1 MNKEEHYF
9 AGKMF
14 HRMMWPALIAGI
26 SHAVSDTIDAVA
38 LGSGMGAEGL
48 AAIGIVTPLY
58 ILFNVIGYGF
68 SVGGSVQFSQNLAE
82 GRRKEAVRQFNVTL
96 ELMLAVSVI
105 IAVAAN
111 LLMKP
116 LLFLLG
122 VSAGEGELYRLCVDY
137 ARIMMS
143 FTPFFLLNLVLYD
156 YLKSDNGQILATIST
171 VVGCI
176 LDVSLNIV
184 LVIILDYGVKGSIWS
199 TVIALCVSV
208 TIMLLHFVRKKNVL
222 EFQLLIPTKEEIQ
235 QCKEEFRIGLS
246 TSVKDLYQLAF
257 ELTVNN
263 LLLRLAADNGTLYV
277 ASFNVVLNV
286 SYITCCVADA
296 VVSAIQPLTA
306 TFYAEQ
312 NRDNLRFS
320 MKQALCW
327 GSILTAAIA
336 LIIGLGAENVAELF
350 GMRDSMTVYAIRIF
364 CIGTVFDAA
373 ITIFAGFL
381 QSIEDEKT
389 AGRIIGIRYLYL
401 LLPLTIILTVI
412 HMSWFWF
419 VIPTAAIISFL
430 LMTGTVR
437 KILRKMAEEQKEVL
451 TYTLSQEQD
460 MAELIDRIIK
470 FCKEQKATMQQM
482 NLVNMAV
489 EEICTIIFH
498 NAFTGAENEYIQI
511 TVVRGNEQDFVLHIR
526 DSAISYNPFD
536 VKVSRRDMNQQDY
549 MDNVGILMVRKKAK
563 SFDYRR
569 YQGFNVLMIT
579 V

>member
-143 FTPFFLLNLVLYD
+143 FTPVFLLNLVLYD

-336 LIIGLGAENVAELF
+336 LTIGLGAENVAELF

>member
-1 MNKEEHYF
+1 MNRKEHYF
-9 AGKMF
+9 AEKMF

-26 SHAVSDTIDAVA
+26 SHAISDTIDAVA
-38 LGSGMGAEGL
+38 LGSGMGADGL

-68 SVGGSVQFSQNLAE
+68 SVGGSVEFSQNLAE

-96 ELMLAVSVI
+96 ELMLIVSVI
-105 IAVAAN
+105 IAVIAN

-137 ARIMMS
+137 ARIMMT
-143 FTPFFLLNLVLYD
+143 FTPVFLLNLVLYD

-176 LDVSLNIV
+176 LDVSLNVI

-208 TIMLLHFVRKKNVL
+208 AIMLLHFTGNKNVL
-222 EFQLLIPTKEEIQ
+222 KFQFLIPSKEEMR
-235 QCKEEFRIGLS
+235 QCAEEFKTGLS
-246 TSVKDLYQLAF
+246 TSIKDLYQLAF

-277 ASFNVVLNV
+277 AAFNVVLNV

-327 GSILTAAIA
+327 GSILTVVIA
-336 LIIGLGAENVAELF
+336 LMIGLGAGNVAELF
-350 GMRDSMTVYAIRIF
+350 GMRDSMTVYAIRVF
-364 CIGTVFDAA
+364 CVGTVFDAV

-401 LLPLTIILTVI
+401 LLPLTIVLTVM
-412 HMSWFWF
+412 HLSWFWF
-419 VIPTAAIISFL
+419 VIPTAAIISCM

-437 KILRKMAEEQKEVL
+437 KVSRRLAEEQKEVL
-451 TYTLSQEQD
+451 TYTLCQEQD
-460 MAELIDRIIK
+460 MGEMIDRIIE
-470 FCKEQKATMQQM
+470 FCQEQKATLLQM

-498 NAFTGAENEYIQI
+498 NAFTGTENEYIQI
-511 TVVRGNEQDFVLHIR
+511 TVIKGNEQDFILHIR

-536 VKVSRRDMNQQDY
+536 VKVSRKDMNQQDY

>member
-143 FTPFFLLNLVLYD
+143 FTPVFLLNLVLYD

-336 LIIGLGAENVAELF
+336 LIIGLGAEKVAELF